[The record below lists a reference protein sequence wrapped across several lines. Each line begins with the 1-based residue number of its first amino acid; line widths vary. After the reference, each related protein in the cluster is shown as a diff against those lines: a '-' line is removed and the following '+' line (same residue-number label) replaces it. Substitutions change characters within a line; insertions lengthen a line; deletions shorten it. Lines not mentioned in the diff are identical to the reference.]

1 MVALAPDEVK
11 EMPKHS
17 KRYAELTGKVDRLT
31 YYALEDAVKLAK
43 ETATA
48 KFDETLEMHLKLGAD
63 PSKGDQAVRGTIVLP
78 HGTGKVPRVAV
89 FAEGEV
95 AQAATEA
102 GADRV
107 GGEDLV
113 QAIDEGWSD
122 FDILVAHPTMMRVV
136 GRLGKKL
143 GPRMPSKKGG
153 NVTED
158 VGAAVTELKAGK
170 VEYRMDRGAVV
181 HCPLGK
187 VSFSEEQLIQNFL
200 VLLKAIITARP
211 SSVTGRYLRSLAVS
225 TSMGP
230 GIKVSTEDA
239 QAKAVAA

>member
-1 MVALAPDEVK
+1 
-11 EMPKHS
+11 MPKHS
-17 KRYAELTGKVDRLT
+17 KRFVEQAQKVDRLK
-31 YYALEDAVKLAK
+31 YYTVEEAVKLAR
-43 ETATA
+43 ETAAA
-48 KFDETLEMHLKLGAD
+48 KFDETLEMHLKLGAN

-95 AQAATEA
+95 AQAAEAA

-122 FDILVAHPTMMRVV
+122 FDILVAHPAMMRIV

-143 GPRMPSKKGG
+143 GPRMPSKKSG

-158 VGAAVTELKAGK
+158 VASAVGELKAGK

-187 VSFSEEQLIQNFL
+187 VSFTEEQLVQNFL
-200 VLLKAIITARP
+200 TLLKAIIAARP
-211 SSVTGRYLRSLAVS
+211 ASLTGRFLRSLAVS

-230 GIKVSTEDA
+230 GIKVSVEDA
-239 QAKAVAA
+239 QAKAIAA

>member
-1 MVALAPDEVK
+1 VALAPDEVK

-17 KRYAELTGKVDRLT
+17 KRYAALTGKVDRLT
-31 YYALEDAVKLAK
+31 YYAIEDAISLAK

-48 KFDETLEMHLKLGAD
+48 KFDETLEMHLKLGAN
-63 PSKGDQAVRGTIVLP
+63 PSKGDQAVRGTVVLP

-89 FAEGEV
+89 FAEGELATA
-95 AQAATEA
+95 AQEA

-113 QAIDEGWSD
+113 QAIDEGWGD
-122 FDILVAHPTMMRVV
+122 FDILVAHPSMMRVV

-143 GPRMPSKKGG
+143 GPRMPSKKSG

-158 VGAAVTELKAGK
+158 VGAAVAELKAGK

-187 VSFSEEQLIQNFL
+187 LSFTEEQLRENFML
-200 VLLKAIITARP
+200 LLKAIVAARP
-211 SSVTGRYLRSLAVS
+211 ASVTGRFLRSLAVS
-225 TSMGP
+225 SSMGP
-230 GIKVSTEDA
+230 GIKVNVDDA
-239 QAKAVAA
+239 QAKAIAS

>member
-1 MVALAPDEVK
+1 MPTHSRRFAEVATKIDREKYYPAHEAIALAQ
-11 EMPKHS
+11 
-17 KRYAELTGKVDRLT
+17 
-31 YYALEDAVKLAK
+31 

-48 KFDETLEMHLKLGAD
+48 KFDETIEVSLKLGAS
-63 PSKGDQAVRGTIVLP
+63 PSKGDQTVRGTIVLP

-89 FAEGEV
+89 FAEGEA

-122 FDILVAHPTMMRVV
+122 FDILVAHPSTMRYV

-143 GPRMPSKKGG
+143 GPRMPSKKAG

-158 VGAAVTELKAGK
+158 LAAAVGELKAGK

-181 HCPLGK
+181 HVGFGK
-187 VSFSEEQLIQNFL
+187 VSFSTEQLIENFNAL
-200 VLLKAIITARP
+200 MKAIVAARP
-211 SSVTGRYLRSLAVS
+211 ASVTGRFLRSLAIS
-225 TSMGP
+225 SSMGP
-230 GIKVSTEDA
+230 GIKVDLDTISG
-239 QAKAVAA
+239 KS

>member
-1 MVALAPDEVK
+1 MALAPDEVM
-11 EMPKHS
+11 EVPKHS
-17 KRYAELTGKVDRLT
+17 KRYVEQAKQVDRLA
-31 YYALEDAVKLAK
+31 YYPVEEAVKLAK
-43 ETATA
+43 ATASA
-48 KFDETLEMHLKLGAD
+48 KFDETLEMHLKLGAN
-63 PSKGDQAVRGTIVLP
+63 PSKGDQAVRGTVVLP

-95 AQAATEA
+95 AQAAQEA

-122 FDILVAHPTMMRVV
+122 FDILVAHPAMMRIV

-143 GPRMPSKKGG
+143 GPRMPSKKSG

-158 VGAAVTELKAGK
+158 VGAAVAELKAGK

-187 VSFSEEQLIQNFL
+187 TSFTEEQLIENFL
-200 VLLKAIITARP
+200 ALIKVIVAARP
-211 SSVTGRYLRSLAVS
+211 ATVTGRFLRNLAIS
-225 TSMGP
+225 TTMGP
-230 GIKVSTEDA
+230 GIKVSVEDA
-239 QAKAVAA
+239 QSKATAA